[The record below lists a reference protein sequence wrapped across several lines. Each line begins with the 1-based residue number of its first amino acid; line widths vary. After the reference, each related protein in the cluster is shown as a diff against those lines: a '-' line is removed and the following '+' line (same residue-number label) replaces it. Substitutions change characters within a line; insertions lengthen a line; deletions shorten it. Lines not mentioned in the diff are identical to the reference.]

1 MNPPN
6 DISRLLITP
15 GEPAGIGP
23 DITIQIAQQEWR
35 AQLVVI
41 ADPTLLAERA
51 KQLNLP
57 LNLITFDINAPIA
70 VQPKGSLYI
79 LPVALKDSV
88 TPGIL
93 NVKNAAYVMETL
105 TIAADLCMQ
114 KKAQAV
120 VTGPVHKGVIN
131 QANISFS
138 GHTEFFAERAKVKS
152 TVMLFVVQSIRGSF
166 ADEPRNDEASL
177 KVALVTTHLA
187 LSAVPTAITTEKLRD
202 TITLLHQAL
211 KQQFQIEQPHIAVC
225 GLNPH
230 AGENGY
236 LGREEIDVITPT
248 LNELNQNGFQLVGPL
263 SADTMFTPKQLKQ
276 VDAVV
281 AMYHDQ
287 ALPLVKYIG
296 FGHAVN
302 MTLGLPFIRTSVDH
316 GTALDVAGTGQAD
329 AGSMM
334 AALKLALSFQHCHC

>member
-1 MNPPN
+1 MKSLNTVP
-6 DISRLLITP
+6 RLLITP

-23 DITIQIAQQEWR
+23 DVTIKIAQQEWL

-41 ADPTLLAERA
+41 ADPDLLAERA

-57 LNLITFDINAPIA
+57 LKLIPFDVNAPAA
-70 VQPKGSLYI
+70 VQPKNALYI
-79 LPVALKDSV
+79 LPVALKSPV
-88 TPGIL
+88 KAGEL
-93 NVKNAAYVMETL
+93 NADNADYVIETL
-105 TIAADLCMQ
+105 MIAAALCLQ
-114 KKAQAV
+114 KKTDAI

-138 GHTEFFAERAKVKS
+138 GHTEFFAERAGVKS
-152 TVMLFVVQSIRGSF
+152 TVMLFVIDQ
-166 ADEPRNDEASL
+166 L
-177 KVALVTTHLA
+177 KVALVTTHLP
-187 LSAVPTAITTEKLRD
+187 LSAVPQAITKEKVRD
-202 TITLLHQAL
+202 TLSILQHAL
-211 KQQFQIEQPHIAVC
+211 KKQFKIKSPRIAVC

-236 LGREEIDVITPT
+236 LGREEIDVIAPV
-248 LNELNQNGFQLVGPL
+248 LRELNQEGFTLSGPL
-263 SADTMFTPKQLKQ
+263 SADTIFTPKQLEQ

-316 GTALDVAGTGQAD
+316 GTALDVAGTGRAD
-329 AGSMM
+329 AGSMV
-334 AALKLALSFQHCHC
+334 AALELALSLQR